1 VTSGQWRRIDGDV
14 TRVRWRTW
22 FAFAAGIT
30 APLVVAAA
38 AVPLRATIDNANVA
52 LVLAAVVVAVAMTGS
67 RPAVLAASASA
78 TVWFDF
84 FHTRPYE
91 SFTVNNRDDIVTALV
106 LLAVGVLVGELA
118 IRSRRHRAAATA
130 SSGEIG
136 RIHAVAELVAAGE
149 SSELAVAAVADE
161 LLRLLELRD
170 CRFEP
175 GLGWLE
181 GPVVAQLERNGD
193 VVHGG
198 VRWRAG
204 SLGLPSRGVGLEV
217 QGGGQTYGRY
227 LLLPTAGVPVSF
239 ERRIVA
245 VALAD
250 QVGAAFAAHPEA
262 AAT

>member
-1 VTSGQWRRIDGDV
+1 M
-14 TRVRWRTW
+14 RWRTW
-22 FAFAAGIT
+22 LAFAAGIT

-67 RPAVLAASASA
+67 RPAVLAAAASA

-198 VRWRAG
+198 VRWRVG
-204 SLGLPSRGVGLEV
+204 SLGLPSRGVELEV
-217 QGGGQTYGRY
+217 QGGGQTYGRF

-250 QVGAAFAAHPEA
+250 QVGAAFAAHPEE

>member
-1 VTSGQWRRIDGDV
+1 
-14 TRVRWRTW
+14 VRWRTW
-22 FAFAAGIT
+22 LAFAAGIT

-67 RPAVLAASASA
+67 RPAVLAAAASA

-91 SFTVNNRDDIVTALV
+91 SFTVNNRDDVVTALV

-118 IRSRRHRAAATA
+118 IRSRRH
-130 SSGEIG
+130 G
-136 RIHAVAELVAAGE
+136 
-149 SSELAVAAVADE
+149 ADE

-170 CRFEP
+170 CRFES

-198 VRWRAG
+198 VRWRVS

-217 QGGGQTYGRY
+217 QGGGQTYGRF

-239 ERRIVA
+239 ARRIVA

-250 QVGAAFAAHPEA
+250 QVGAAFASHPEA

>member
-1 VTSGQWRRIDGDV
+1 V
-14 TRVRWRTW
+14 TRTGWRTW
-22 FAFAAGIT
+22 LAFAAGIT
-30 APLVVAAA
+30 APPAVAAA
-38 AVPLRATIDNANVA
+38 LVPLRATIDNANVA

-67 RPAVLAASASA
+67 RGAVLAAAASA

-91 SFTVNNRDDIVTALV
+91 SFTVNDHDDVVTALV

-118 IRSRRHRAAATA
+118 IRSRRHRSAATT
-130 SSGEIG
+130 SSGDIA

-149 SSELAVAAVADE
+149 PSELVAAEVADE

-170 CRFEP
+170 CRFEA

-181 GPVVAQLERNGD
+181 GPTLAQLERNGD

-198 VRWRAG
+198 VRWSVG

-227 LLLPTAGVPVSF
+227 LLTPTPGLPVSF

-250 QVGAAFAAHPEA
+250 QVGAAFAADARTA
-262 AAT
+262 AM

>member
-1 VTSGQWRRIDGDV
+1 VTHDG
-14 TRVRWRTW
+14 WRTW
-22 FAFAAGIT
+22 LAFAAGIT
-30 APLVVAAA
+30 APPAVAAA
-38 AVPLRATIDNANVA
+38 LVPLRATIDNANVA

-67 RPAVLAASASA
+67 RPAVVVAAASAA
-78 TVWFDF
+78 AWFDF

-91 SFTVNNRDDIVTALV
+91 SFTVNDDHDIVTALV
-106 LLAVGVLVGELA
+106 LLTVGVVVGELA
-118 IRSRRHRAAATA
+118 IRSRRHKADATT
-130 SSGEIG
+130 SSGDIA

-149 SSELAVAAVADE
+149 PSDLVAAEVGDE

-170 CRFEP
+170 CRFEA

-181 GPVVAQLERNGD
+181 GRTLAQLERNGD

-198 VRWRAG
+198 VRWSVD

-227 LLLPTAGVPVSF
+227 LLVPTPSVPVSF

-250 QVGAAFAAHPEA
+250 QVGAAFAAHSRA

>member
-1 VTSGQWRRIDGDV
+1 M
-14 TRVRWRTW
+14 
-22 FAFAAGIT
+22 AGIT
-30 APLVVAAA
+30 APLAVAAA
-38 AVPLRATIDNANVA
+38 MVPLRATIDNANVA
-52 LVLAAVVVAVAMTGS
+52 LLLAAVVVAVAMTGS
-67 RPAVLAASASA
+67 RAAVLAAAASS

-91 SFTVNNRDDIVTALV
+91 SFTVNNRDDIVTAFV

-130 SSGEIG
+130 SSGDIAC
-136 RIHAVAELVAAGE
+136 IHAVAEMVAAGE
-149 SSELAVAAVADE
+149 PSELVVAEVADE
-161 LLRLLELRD
+161 LLRLLELRN
-170 CRFEP
+170 CRFEA

-181 GPVVAQLERNGD
+181 GAAVAQLERSGD

-198 VRWRAG
+198 VRWRVG
-204 SLGLPSRGVGLEV
+204 SLGLPSRGVSLEV
-217 QGGGQTYGRY
+217 QGGGQMYGRY
-227 LLLPTAGVPVSF
+227 LLLPTAGVAVSF

-250 QVGAAFAAHPEA
+250 QVGAAFAAHAQA

>member
-1 VTSGQWRRIDGDV
+1 VTHDG
-14 TRVRWRTW
+14 WRTGL
-22 FAFAAGIT
+22 ALAAGIT
-30 APLVVAAA
+30 APPTVAAA
-38 AVPLRATIDNANVA
+38 LVPLRATIDNANVA
-52 LVLAAVVVAVAMTGS
+52 LVLAAVVVAVATTGS
-67 RPAVLAASASA
+67 RPAVVAAAASAA
-78 TVWFDF
+78 GWFDF

-91 SFTVNNRDDIVTALV
+91 SFTVNDERDIVTALV
-106 LLAVGVLVGELA
+106 LLTVGVVVGELA
-118 IRSRRHRAAATA
+118 IRSRRHRAAATT
-130 SSGEIG
+130 SSGDIAL
-136 RIHAVAELVAAGE
+136 IHAVAERVAAGE
-149 SSELAVAAVADE
+149 PSELVAAEVADE
-161 LLRLLELRD
+161 LVRLLELRD

-181 GPVVAQLERNGD
+181 GQTVAQLERNGD

-198 VRWRAG
+198 VRWRVE

-227 LLLPTAGVPVSF
+227 LLLPTAGVAVSF

-250 QVGAAFAAHPEA
+250 QVGAGFAAHSRA

>member
-1 VTSGQWRRIDGDV
+1 M
-14 TRVRWRTW
+14 
-22 FAFAAGIT
+22 T
-30 APLVVAAA
+30 APPAVAAA
-38 AVPLRATIDNANVA
+38 MVPLRATIDNANVA

-67 RPAVLAASASA
+67 RPAVLAAAGSA

-84 FHTRPYE
+84 FHTKPYE
-91 SFTVNNRDDIVTALV
+91 SFTVNNRDDIVTAFV

-118 IRSRRHRAAATA
+118 IRSRRHRAAATE
-130 SSGEIG
+130 SSGDIA
-136 RIHAVAELVAAGE
+136 RIHAVAEMVAAGE
-149 SSELAVAAVADE
+149 PSDLVVAEVGEE

-175 GLGWLE
+175 GLAWLE
-181 GPVVAQLERNGD
+181 GPPVAQLERSGD

-198 VRWRAG
+198 VRWRVG
-204 SLGLPSRGVGLEV
+204 SLGLPSRGIGVEV

-227 LLLPTAGVPVSF
+227 LLLPTAGVAVSF

-250 QVGAAFAAHPEA
+250 QVGAAFAAHA
-262 AAT
+262 RAATA